1 MMRLFSYLNQF
12 SADDVD
18 AVANEAYDVC
28 WVDFDVAAIDH
39 HVDGVLEDVPEF
51 IGFVDVFVTEFC
63 GCAED
68 GFVEM
73 LEKFFEEGVRRDAD
87 ADFRA
92 LDIEF
97 ACNVWIG
104 GEDECVGAGDALL
117 DDAECKVAD
126 AGVTGGKSDVGNDER
141 HEEFF
146 HGFLESVKLV
156 DCLGGFGVAADGVA
170 GFCRIENESVV
181 FEEFGGLLYD
191 ACLRVIWMDFDS
203 HKLSLFM
210 IDSFLKVKYI

>member
-1 MMRLFSYLNQF
+1 MSGTM
-12 SADDVD
+12 SAMK
-18 AVANEAYDVC
+18 N
-28 WVDFDVAAIDH
+28 
-39 HVDGVLEDVPEF
+39 
-51 IGFVDVFVTEFC
+51 
-63 GCAED
+63 
-68 GFVEM
+68 
-73 LEKFFEEGVRRDAD
+73 
-87 ADFRA
+87 
-92 LDIEF
+92 
-97 ACNVWIG
+97 
-104 GEDECVGAGDALL
+104 
-117 DDAECKVAD
+117 
-126 AGVTGGKSDVGNDER
+126 
-141 HEEFF
+141 FF